1 MFVVGI
7 ILTLCYLV
15 NLSLPL
21 SLPLSLSPS
30 LRPPAYN
37 NAATS
42 PSVRSRNNDL
52 HLGVPHGHTITIGR
66 GVKGARFAEDI
77 LDLFEIS
84 NSVANVKAN
93 FEKTQDGE
101 TR

>member
-1 MFVVGI
+1 
-7 ILTLCYLV
+7 
-15 NLSLPL
+15 
-21 SLPLSLSPS
+21 
-30 LRPPAYN
+30 
-37 NAATS
+37 
-42 PSVRSRNNDL
+42 
-52 HLGVPHGHTITIGR
+52 LGVPHGHTITIGR